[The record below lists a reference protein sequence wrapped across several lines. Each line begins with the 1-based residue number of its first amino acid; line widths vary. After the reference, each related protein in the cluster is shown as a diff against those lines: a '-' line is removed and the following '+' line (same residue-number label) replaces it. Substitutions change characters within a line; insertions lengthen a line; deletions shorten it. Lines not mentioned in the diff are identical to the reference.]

1 MRQAFPW
8 AYIIHYMNDSTS
20 KEEEQYSIY
29 NKTKDILHRNGL
41 IITHER
47 VQRSETVQY
56 LRQLLT
62 RTTIQPILSKY
73 VN

>member
-1 MRQAFPW
+1 
-8 AYIIHYMNDSTS
+8 MNDSTS
-20 KEEEQYSIY
+20 KEEEQYSIH